1 MKNVKIKARLWI
13 MVAVSIVMAIMV
25 AAFAIV
31 NLNRISG
38 YITRID
44 EYNVAQ
50 LNRLGRMT
58 HYFDSLRRQ
67 IRDAVITADPVKTE
81 YHINEVLRRYGRLIE
96 LSEAYRAHL
105 IAMGITSGE
114 EFNVITDF
122 VNALPGAAAIVMN
135 IAGYA
140 ERNDVTRALFY
151 LETQCVPFTQNMTEQ
166 LAHLANLNESQ
177 SEAMATEARVS
188 VSSAYRNMGLATGAG
203 AVVQLLL
210 SLVVIKSIVT
220 PLRRMVTASE
230 NIANGNLTINLDTS
244 ATDETGELAKKLAMV
259 VSTIQG
265 MVSDI
270 SKQSH
275 EFNENGDIEYRINAA
290 AYQGEYKQ
298 MIQNLNKFTDEIVTD
313 VLTLLD
319 ALSNIGEGNFKIEIR
334 KLPGKKIVLNN
345 TINTLM
351 ENLNAVSAEMGQMI
365 IAATLRGDL
374 TYVIDAGKYKG
385 DWRALMAGLN
395 RITETVRKPI
405 AEIRQSIAV
414 LNTGSFTPPPI
425 SGDYMGDFM
434 AIKNDWNEY
443 VKVLPVYMQEIEH
456 CLEAIA
462 GGVLTRTIDM
472 AFEGDYA
479 NIKQSVNH
487 ITGNLHKTMS
497 DISVASGSVYSGAR
511 QISQNAAALS
521 EGTNT
526 QATSVE
532 KLSSSFAIISD
543 QTEQN
548 VANARRANSLADTSA
563 HDAHEGHT
571 AMRQTLS
578 AMEGIKADS
587 ASITGIIKTI
597 QGVAFQT
604 NLLALNAAVEAARAG
619 DHGRGFSVVAE
630 EVGNLASRSRDS
642 AAETA
647 MLIGKSTEG
656 VESGSAIAA
665 TTAEA
670 LDRIVS
676 GADKVRDI
684 INEITDASQIQA
696 EAIGKVS
703 SDLSQIS
710 GVVQNNAAVSQQAA
724 ATAQELDAQAAVLQQ
739 LVSRFKL

>member
-1 MKNVKIKARLWI
+1 MKNLKIKTRLWL

-67 IRDAVITADPVKTE
+67 IRDAVITSDPVKTE
-81 YHINEVLRRYGRLIE
+81 YHINEVLRRYGRLVE
-96 LSEAYRAHL
+96 LSEAYREHL
-105 IAMGITSGE
+105 IGMGITSGE
-114 EFNVITDF
+114 EFDTITDF

-140 ERNDVTRALFY
+140 ERNDVERALFY

-166 LAHLANLNESQ
+166 IAHLANLNESQ

-188 VSSAYRNMGLATGAG
+188 VSSAYRNMGIATVTGAI
-203 AVVQLLL
+203 VQLLL
-210 SLVVIKSIVT
+210 SLVIIKSIIV
-220 PLRRMVTASE
+220 PLRRMVKASE
-230 NIANGNLTINLDTS
+230 NIASGNLNINLDTS
-244 ATDETGELAKKLAMV
+244 ATDETGELAKKLTAV
-259 VSTIQG
+259 ISTIQG

-270 SKQSH
+270 SKHSH
-275 EFNENGDIEYRINAA
+275 EFNENGDIEYRINAGS
-290 AYQGEYKQ
+290 YQGDYKQ
-298 MIQNLNKFTDEIVTD
+298 MIENLNKFTDEIVTD

-319 ALSNIGEGNFKIEIR
+319 ALGNIGDGNFKIEIR
-334 KLPGKKIVLNN
+334 KLPGKKIVFNN
-345 TINTLM
+345 TIDTLM

-374 TYVIDAGKYKG
+374 SYVIDADKYKG
-385 DWRALMAGLN
+385 DWCALMTGLN
-395 RITETVRKPI
+395 RITETVSKPI
-405 AEIRQSIAV
+405 TEIRQSIAV
-414 LNTGSFTPPPI
+414 LNKGSFTPPPI
-425 SGDYMGDFM
+425 SGDYMGDFL

-443 VKVLPVYMQEIEH
+443 VNDLPMYMQEIKN
-456 CLEAIA
+456 CLETIA
-462 GGVLTRTIDM
+462 DGDLTRTINMD
-472 AFEGDYA
+472 FEGDYT
-479 NIKQSVNH
+479 NIRQSVNH
-487 ITGNLHKTMS
+487 IITNLHKTMS
-497 DISVASGSVYSGAR
+497 DISAASGSVYSGAR
-511 QISQNAAALS
+511 QISQNAMVLS

-526 QATSVE
+526 QAASVE
-532 KLSSSFAIISD
+532 KLSSSFTVISA

-548 VANARRANSLADTSA
+548 VANAKTANGLANTSA
-563 HDAHEGHT
+563 QDAQAGNN
-571 AMRQTLS
+571 AMKQTLE

-587 ASITGIIKTI
+587 ANITGIIKTI
-597 QGVAFQT
+597 QDVAFQT

-619 DHGRGFSVVAE
+619 EHGKGFSVVAE

-642 AAETA
+642 ASETA
-647 MLIGKSTEG
+647 ALIGKSTVG
-656 VESGSAIAA
+656 VESGSAIAV
-665 TTAEA
+665 TTAES
-670 LDRIVS
+670 LERIVS

-684 INEITDASQIQA
+684 INEITVASQVQA

-710 GVVQNNAAVSQQAA
+710 GVVQNNAAVSEEAS
-724 ATAQELDAQAAVLQQ
+724 ATAQELDAQAELLQQ